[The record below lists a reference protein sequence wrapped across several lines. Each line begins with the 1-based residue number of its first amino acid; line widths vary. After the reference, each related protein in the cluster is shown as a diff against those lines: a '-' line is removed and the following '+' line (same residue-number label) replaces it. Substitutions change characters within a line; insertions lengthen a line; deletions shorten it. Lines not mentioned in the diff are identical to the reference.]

1 MAETLLLRAEKEDA
15 GASGSQREARR
26 KRISN
31 LWSLA
36 LQRKLSELSAHVEA
50 AVIEARQLLEFKANV
65 PPLVVAELRAEDRNH
80 LESRHKGRMADIS
93 SKHCQGMLKLI
104 AAHKYAHPFH
114 TAVDTQTYKN
124 YTDIVTEP
132 CDLTL
137 IRDRCEA
144 VGHYKDPMAFAN
156 DLDLVFRNA
165 KRYNRPGSDCFV
177 MADVLHEF
185 CQVQYR
191 SLIAPRLVEEE
202 QASLHEEVVAK
213 HKRAEAINAQR
224 SHQLETRVM
233 TLMAFIDE
241 LQRSIVEAKSQAASA
256 CEPMLAP
263 ERSLLASQMQALK
276 PAQVEACMLLVAQS
290 QPHKLLA
297 SEALPP
303 PGRTTVGAH
312 HSDVRCMTLDLA
324 ALDALV
330 LRQLQHL
337 VSLCRTADRAAAA
350 QPAAHS
356 RPAVSGGARGVSD
369 AGPLAVAAGTQPG
382 GTAAGG
388 GQSQPQPQSRR
399 RQQLQQQQA
408 AQDTPPSRASLR
420 AWVTLWRPA
429 AHGKLGALQRRQ
441 LRQPLR
447 MPLRQAWTLCPTLL
461 HLVVL
466 RRRLPALGPSW
477 SQWSPAGGDVV
488 MAEQAISASLANG
501 AALPLPNR
509 REFLISDVRNGSA
522 ESISAL
528 AGVLWPGL
536 PLGAGSALPSI
547 PAITAQHGLQPVASG
562 DRIRSE
568 PPADPITTGQQCR
581 LLGFCRPRFTRSH
594 PLMVATG
601 LIRGDS
607 SLGQQPSS
615 GQHAH
620 VALAASGPGPMGP
633 PAPGGLARTGSIKR
647 KAPAPIQAPPT
658 EPSGRAPPSGE
669 PPPSAPLHH
678 TAATTASADNAA
690 ATAPQQNGAR
700 PAHTR
705 HTPDPTLASPMPSFG
720 TWSSA
725 QVTQGTQGGGGGYP
739 AHDTPQR
746 IPLPGMPFTS
756 TPLPPSLLQQQLN
769 QQLNQQQAH
778 GPQAGQQRPHT
789 LNSAGGT
796 QQLLGGMTFRQPSGR
811 PPTGATPTAPSLP
824 PASHRRSRSPST
836 SDAPG
841 LLNKTAGPYPSTSP
855 VGTPNAAPPQLAAPT
870 SALLRA
876 PSRGASPVTAGP
888 PYHPLGPPPSQHPS
902 SMPTHPLSGHPH
914 ASQQQQQQQHG
925 YHSSSTQQY
934 PQHAQQQ
941 GSLGGGPALTSS
953 GSLPLGGGMQ
963 QQVGGGPVN
972 SMNNNAMLSSAAV
985 SHILSQL
992 PGHTLAVIHQYMKS
1006 GALGGGGGQGA
1017 GQHASMPPGG
1027 GMMYPGQQQQ
1037 LQQQQQHQGASG
1049 GPSDPGSGNNPA
1061 GMNSGGGPGGQNAL
1075 SLLLATMG
1083 RNMPHLQGSVPQNLS
1098 SMLMPQQQQPHHHQ
1112 HQQQQFQQQQQQLQ
1126 LQPHVLQQLQQQA
1139 NQVMMLQHQQQ
1150 QQQQQ
1155 QQMSMNQ
1162 QHGGMHNPQHQ
1173 QQQQQQPHQV
1183 QQQQQMTPQTL
1194 MLAHQQ
1200 VQQQQ
1205 LAQLQAHGESA
1216 AFTAPAAPAGG
1227 GASFAPG
1234 QQPSH
1239 PPATP
1244 STAAPS
1250 PATSLPTPP
1259 LQSAAPYSDDPT
1271 SAPIPGAASTV
1282 PSTGM
1287 VSAVLGQGQDQAPNK
1302 QPASL
1307 SATLHALSQP
1317 PGSSAAAAHPSPMG
1331 SQPGAPHGNHLPHS
1345 HRLSSGSVPSLQDA
1359 AIPRHS
1365 AASGSAF
1372 RGVGLPGGAAVSLA
1386 RSHPGM
1392 TSAAASVGANP
1403 EASLT
1408 PAASGMER
1416 QRSAGPG
1423 GIILDLSSNAD
1434 ERGGMGE
1441 ALVQQQGNN
1450 SNSTLTQRRT
1460 RSGRD
1465 SPSPYEAG
1473 GRGAE
1478 EHATATTTLLTAGV
1492 TKRMGGGPKP

>member
-297 SEALPP
+297 SEALPRDAP
-303 PGRTTVGAH
+303 PTTQPAPPLPPAPAPGRTTVGAH

-388 GQSQPQPQSRR
+388 PVTATATIASSPAAAAAAGGTGHAPIPGKPQGMGDAVAACSSREAGGTAAASAAAAAADATAAGMDAVSNPAAPGGAATSPACAGTLVVAVVSSGDAEGSQPTVPPITSTCTGVTQPV
-399 RQQLQQQQA
+399 
-408 AQDTPPSRASLR
+408 PSLTA
-420 AWVTLWRPA
+420 
-429 AHGKLGALQRRQ
+429 
-441 LRQPLR
+441 
-447 MPLRQAWTLCPTLL
+447 
-461 HLVVL
+461 
-466 RRRLPALGPSW
+466 
-477 SQWSPAGGDVV
+477 AGGDVV

-581 LLGFCRPRFTRSH
+581 LLGFCRPRAQPCFTRSH

-633 PAPGGLARTGSIKR
+633 PAPGGPGQDGQHQAEGACSDPGGSGCRPSSPSQVEFPGGIMPHTPSTTTTTGTAPPATYSLSAAALLPLDPPSSHTTLHTLPGTAHRAKR
-647 KAPAPIQAPPT
+647 QGTPLRRAPLSAPTPHRRHHRFCRQRRCDGATAERRAAGAHPPHTRPHPRLPHALLRDLELSPGDPGDPGRRRRLPRPRHPPAHPAPRHALHQHVSAVVARVGASDRDQRPCRGRVITNPIIRRAAPGRIARKLLRL
-658 EPSGRAPPSGE
+658 SGRAALAQRLRGLLIGTLPK
-669 PPPSAPLHH
+669 
-678 TAATTASADNAA
+678 
-690 ATAPQQNGAR
+690 TAPVGR
-700 PAHTR
+700 DGLSR
-705 HTPDPTLASPMPSFG
+705 
-720 TWSSA
+720 
-725 QVTQGTQGGGGGYP
+725 
-739 AHDTPQR
+739 
-746 IPLPGMPFTS
+746 
-756 TPLPPSLLQQQLN
+756 
-769 QQLNQQQAH
+769 
-778 GPQAGQQRPHT
+778 QQR
-789 LNSAGGT
+789 
-796 QQLLGGMTFRQPSGR
+796 
-811 PPTGATPTAPSLP
+811 
-824 PASHRRSRSPST
+824 
-836 SDAPG
+836 
-841 LLNKTAGPYPSTSP
+841 
-855 VGTPNAAPPQLAAPT
+855 
-870 SALLRA
+870 
-876 PSRGASPVTAGP
+876 
-888 PYHPLGPPPSQHPS
+888 QHD
-902 SMPTHPLSGHPH
+902 
-914 ASQQQQQQQHG
+914 QR
-925 YHSSSTQQY
+925 Y
-934 PQHAQQQ
+934 
-941 GSLGGGPALTSS
+941 
-953 GSLPLGGGMQ
+953 
-963 QQVGGGPVN
+963 
-972 SMNNNAMLSSAAV
+972 
-985 SHILSQL
+985 
-992 PGHTLAVIHQYMKS
+992 
-1006 GALGGGGGQGA
+1006 
-1017 GQHASMPPGG
+1017 
-1027 GMMYPGQQQQ
+1027 
-1037 LQQQQQHQGASG
+1037 
-1049 GPSDPGSGNNPA
+1049 
-1061 GMNSGGGPGGQNAL
+1061 
-1075 SLLLATMG
+1075 
-1083 RNMPHLQGSVPQNLS
+1083 
-1098 SMLMPQQQQPHHHQ
+1098 QQQP
-1112 HQQQQFQQQQQQLQ
+1112 
-1126 LQPHVLQQLQQQA
+1126 
-1139 NQVMMLQHQQQ
+1139 
-1150 QQQQQ
+1150 
-1155 QQMSMNQ
+1155 
-1162 QHGGMHNPQHQ
+1162 
-1173 QQQQQQPHQV
+1173 
-1183 QQQQQMTPQTL
+1183 
-1194 MLAHQQ
+1194 
-1200 VQQQQ
+1200 
-1205 LAQLQAHGESA
+1205 
-1216 AFTAPAAPAGG
+1216 
-1227 GASFAPG
+1227 
-1234 QQPSH
+1234 
-1239 PPATP
+1239 
-1244 STAAPS
+1244 
-1250 PATSLPTPP
+1250 
-1259 LQSAAPYSDDPT
+1259 
-1271 SAPIPGAASTV
+1271 
-1282 PSTGM
+1282 
-1287 VSAVLGQGQDQAPNK
+1287 
-1302 QPASL
+1302 
-1307 SATLHALSQP
+1307 
-1317 PGSSAAAAHPSPMG
+1317 AAAKSECG
-1331 SQPGAPHGNHLPHS
+1331 DQ
-1345 HRLSSGSVPSLQDA
+1345 
-1359 AIPRHS
+1359 
-1365 AASGSAF
+1365 
-1372 RGVGLPGGAAVSLA
+1372 
-1386 RSHPGM
+1386 
-1392 TSAAASVGANP
+1392 
-1403 EASLT
+1403 
-1408 PAASGMER
+1408 
-1416 QRSAGPG
+1416 
-1423 GIILDLSSNAD
+1423 
-1434 ERGGMGE
+1434 
-1441 ALVQQQGNN
+1441 
-1450 SNSTLTQRRT
+1450 
-1460 RSGRD
+1460 
-1465 SPSPYEAG
+1465 
-1473 GRGAE
+1473 
-1478 EHATATTTLLTAGV
+1478 
-1492 TKRMGGGPKP
+1492 